1 MALQPLSCRGP
12 CTAAASRSRS
22 SCRRAPVRARRAV
35 SVVLVA
41 VVASL
46 AQCVVAAPTATA
58 AGDSGAGTGARHGA
72 GRDRAAPL
80 GAPAP
85 AEPRASAAAP
95 RYEPPVQAPVSD
107 PFRPPL
113 HRFGPG
119 NRGLEYAT
127 RPGEPVRAIGDGRV
141 AFAGQVGGRLVISI
155 DHPDGLRS
163 SLVGLATLGV
173 GRGEWVQRGQVV
185 ALAVGSLHLGVRR
198 DGVYLDPAGLFGP
211 AGPAILVPLDGGG
224 RGARRAAG
232 FGRPGARR

>member
-12 CTAAASRSRS
+12 YTAAAPRSHPWR
-22 SCRRAPVRARRAV
+22 RRASARALRIVAV
-35 SVVLVA
+35 LLVA
-41 VVASL
+41 AVAL
-46 AQCVVAAPTATA
+46 LALVAQCVVAAPSA
-58 AGDSGAGTGARHGA
+58 AAAADSGAGTGPGTPLDALPTA
-72 GRDRAAPL
+72 G
-80 GAPAP
+80 
-85 AEPRASAAAP
+85 PRAP
-95 RYEPPVQAPVSD
+95 GVPRRYEPPVQAPVSD

-127 RPGEPVRAIGDGRV
+127 RPGQPVRAIGDGRV

-173 GRGEWVQRGQVV
+173 ARGEWVRRGQVV
-185 ALAVGSLHLGVRR
+185 ALATASLHLGVRR
-198 DGVYLDPAGLFGP
+198 DGVYLDPASLFDP
-211 AGPAILVPLDGGG
+211 AGPAILVPIDGGG
-224 RGARRAAG
+224 RGARRTAG